1 VLVLLGGLIGLGL
14 AAAALGAM
22 SAMLAGFGIQGISL
36 SVVWTGVLL
45 MVALSLVVGLPPA
58 WRAMRLRVVD
68 ALGGHQ

>member
-1 VLVLLGGLIGLGL
+1 
-14 AAAALGAM
+14 M

-36 SVVWTGVLL
+36 SVVITGVLL
-45 MVALSLVVGLPPA
+45 MIALSLVVGFPPA